1 MIVIAEFYARYRSTV
16 TRSELTVAGEN
27 LLKFAEN
34 AAREYYAE
42 RYDQLGIAITV
53 RVEIGSTRVWITVKA
68 LGKAFLLYAA
78 IRQGT
83 DYLIQD
89 SQNLAR
95 LVIPRIPAALKI
107 PPQRPEYHSRR
118 LGLPGQL
125 HRLFEKVQSGEL
137 SSDEATNRAVL
148 LFQRDEEDLVREV
161 PALKDRLAS
170 EFRKLEPSTLRP
182 PGEQRSYQS
191 GESAERRSVPRRA
204 PSLPQHREPVIAPLP
219 GTGFRRRRRTGII
232 ATRDPE
238 TGGIRVNP
246 Y

>member
-34 AAREYYAE
+34 AAREYYTE
-42 RYDQLGIAITV
+42 RYDQLGIAITM
-53 RVEIGSTRVWITVKA
+53 RVEIGSTRVWIIVKA

-118 LGLPGQL
+118 GSCIGC
-125 HRLFEKVQSGEL
+125 
-137 SSDEATNRAVL
+137 
-148 LFQRDEEDLVREV
+148 
-161 PALKDRLAS
+161 LK
-170 EFRKLEPSTLRP
+170 KC
-182 PGEQRSYQS
+182 
-191 GESAERRSVPRRA
+191 SAENCLLMKQQTARFSC
-204 PSLPQHREPVIAPLP
+204 
-219 GTGFRRRRRTGII
+219 FNRTRKIWFGKFQL
-232 ATRDPE
+232 
-238 TGGIRVNP
+238 
-246 Y
+246 

>member
-1 MIVIAEFYARYRSTV
+1 MIVIAEFYAKYSSTV
-16 TRSELTVAGEN
+16 PESELRIAGDN
-27 LLKFAEN
+27 LLRFAEDT
-34 AAREYYAE
+34 AHEYYAE
-42 RYDQLGIAITV
+42 RYDQHGIAITV

-78 IRQGT
+78 IRQGI
-83 DYLIQD
+83 DYFVQD

-95 LVIPRIPAALKI
+95 LVIPGIPAVLKI
-107 PPQRPEYHSRR
+107 PPQPPEYHERR

-125 HRLFEKVQSGEL
+125 RRLFEKVRRGEL
-137 SSDEATNRAVL
+137 SADEATNQAVL
-148 LFQRDEEDLVREV
+148 LYQRQNGDAIREI

-182 PGEQRSYQS
+182 PGKQRSYPS

-204 PSLPQHREPVIAPLP
+204 RSLPQHREPVIAPLP

-238 TGGIRVNP
+238 TGDIRVTP